1 MTNRNSRDDGLRDE
15 EYRALARFRH
25 ALRTFESFS
34 SNAAKTLGLSPAQ
47 HQLLLAIRGH
57 EAPPPSISDIA
68 ERLLIRVHSAT
79 ELVARAD
86 ANGLVRRLTDP
97 ADGRRIILELTD
109 QGERVL
115 AALSVVHR
123 DELRRFRQEMNDVL
137 GELETASG
145 I

>member
-1 MTNRNSRDDGLRDE
+1 M
-15 EYRALARFRH
+15 
-25 ALRTFESFS
+25 
-34 SNAAKTLGLSPAQ
+34 
-47 HQLLLAIRGH
+47 
-57 EAPPPSISDIA
+57 
-68 ERLLIRVHSAT
+68 
-79 ELVARAD
+79 ARAD

-137 GELETASG
+137 GELEPASG